1 MMRFRISLLSLIFC
15 CLTNFVW
22 AQGSNAYELSSNTL
36 IHLRQAGLPLEIL
49 RDLQSLVGIR
59 FDTKEDLRAALQKLP
74 RSPTTEAL
82 EQIEQFAEMRRLQ
95 LQAQEFSGDQKKG
108 ELVFRVEVEGELPRE
123 QLRFRSELLNLV
135 RQEKYEKMRSEG
147 SVEVEQWDRTLQAGF
162 LFYER
167 AEEGFANEDV
177 RGPVQ
182 ILRFNEE
189 FRASA
194 EQGKISGNLM
204 QADLLRQQVLLQG
217 RSEAEPARME
227 LDLDEIRRQQAFNS
241 LKELP
246 PTSDS
251 PETVTLQ
258 AAQATLN
265 NQVRRLL
272 LEGAVELFKSP
283 EQLRIYGGRVQVEFD
298 AAQQIQTV
306 YAERAVCF
314 EQPGRVARAD
324 SVRMEQATQ
333 LILLEGNAQ
342 VQTDQYNLQGES
354 IKLYTDVSQGVA
366 QGDDNSP
373 IRVTILMDQPNSASN
388 AFRCR

>member
-1 MMRFRISLLSLIFC
+1 MMRFRIGLLSLIFC

-49 RDLQSLVGIR
+49 RDLRSLVGIR

-74 RSPTTEAL
+74 LSPTTEAL

-108 ELVFRVEVEGELPRE
+108 ELVFRGEVQGELPRE

-147 SVEVEQWDRTLQAGF
+147 AVEVEQWDRTLQAGF

-182 ILRFNEE
+182 NLRFNEE

-194 EQGKISGNLM
+194 KQGKISGNLM

-227 LDLDEIRRQQAFNS
+227 LDLDEIRRQQAINS
-241 LKELP
+241 LEELP

-298 AAQQIQTV
+298 ATQQIHTV

-314 EQPGRVARAD
+314 EQPGRVARTD

-333 LILLEGNAQ
+333 LILMEGNAQ

>member
-1 MMRFRISLLSLIFC
+1 MIRFRIGLLSLIFC

-59 FDTKEDLRAALQKLP
+59 FDTEEGLRAALQKLP
-74 RSPTTEAL
+74 RSPTTEVL

-108 ELVFRVEVEGELPRE
+108 ELVFRGEVQGELPRE
-123 QLRFRSELLNLV
+123 QLRFSSELLNLV
-135 RQEKYEKMRSEG
+135 RQENYEKMRSEG

-167 AEEGFANEDV
+167 VEEGFANEDI
-177 RGPVQ
+177 RGPAQ
-182 ILRFNEE
+182 ILRFSEE

-194 EQGKISGNLM
+194 KQGKISGNLM

-227 LDLDEIRRQQAFNS
+227 LDLDEFRRQQAFNR
-241 LKELP
+241 LEELP

-283 EQLRIYGGRVQVEFD
+283 EQLRIYGDRVQVEFD
-298 AAQQIQTV
+298 ATQQIQTV
-306 YAERAVCF
+306 YAERSVCF

-324 SVRMEQATQ
+324 SVRIEQATQ

-354 IKLYTDVSQGVA
+354 IKLYMDVSQGVA

>member
-1 MMRFRISLLSLIFC
+1 
-15 CLTNFVW
+15 
-22 AQGSNAYELSSNTL
+22 
-36 IHLRQAGLPLEIL
+36 
-49 RDLQSLVGIR
+49 VG
-59 FDTKEDLRAALQKLP
+59 
-74 RSPTTEAL
+74 
-82 EQIEQFAEMRRLQ
+82 
-95 LQAQEFSGDQKKG
+95 
-108 ELVFRVEVEGELPRE
+108 
-123 QLRFRSELLNLV
+123 
-135 RQEKYEKMRSEG
+135 
-147 SVEVEQWDRTLQAGF
+147 VEQWDQTLQAGF

-182 ILRFNEE
+182 ILRFNED

-194 EQGKISGNLM
+194 KQGKISGNLM

-217 RSEAEPARME
+217 RSKAEPARME
-227 LDLDEIRRQQAFNS
+227 LNLDAIHRQQAFNS
-241 LKELP
+241 LQELP
-246 PTSDS
+246 PVSDS

-272 LEGAVELFKSP
+272 LEGAVELFKAP

-298 AAQQIQTV
+298 VTQQIQTV
-306 YAERAVCF
+306 YAERAVCI

-333 LILLEGNAQ
+333 LILLEGNAK
-342 VQTDQYNLQGES
+342 VQTNQYDLQGES
-354 IKLYTDVSQGVA
+354 IKLYVDVSQGVA

-373 IRVTILMDQPNSASN
+373 IRVTILMDQPNSESSS
-388 AFRCR
+388 FRCR

>member
-1 MMRFRISLLSLIFC
+1 M
-15 CLTNFVW
+15 
-22 AQGSNAYELSSNTL
+22 
-36 IHLRQAGLPLEIL
+36 
-49 RDLQSLVGIR
+49 VGIR
-59 FDTKEDLRAALQKLP
+59 FDAKEDLRAALQKLP
-74 RSPTTEAL
+74 LSPTTEAL

-108 ELVFRVEVEGELPRE
+108 ELVFRGEVEGELPRE

-182 ILRFNEE
+182 ILRFSEE

-194 EQGKISGNLM
+194 KQGKISGNLM

-227 LDLDEIRRQQAFNS
+227 LDLDEIRQQQAFNS
-241 LKELP
+241 LEELP
-246 PTSDS
+246 QINDS
-251 PETVTLQ
+251 PEIVTLQ
-258 AAQATLN
+258 AVQATLN
-265 NQVRRLL
+265 NQARRLL

-298 AAQQIQTV
+298 ATQQIQTV

-354 IKLYTDVSQGVA
+354 IKLYVDVSQGVA

>member
-1 MMRFRISLLSLIFC
+1 MIRFRIGLLSLIFC

-59 FDTKEDLRAALQKLP
+59 FDTEEGLRAALQKLP
-74 RSPTTEAL
+74 RSPTTEVL

-108 ELVFRVEVEGELPRE
+108 ELVFRGEVQGELPRE
-123 QLRFRSELLNLV
+123 QLRFSSELLNLV
-135 RQEKYEKMRSEG
+135 RQEKYEKIRSEG
-147 SVEVEQWDRTLQAGF
+147 SVELEQWDRTLQAGF

-167 AEEGFANEDV
+167 VEEGFANEDV
-177 RGPVQ
+177 RGPAQ

-194 EQGKISGNLM
+194 KQGKISSNLM

-241 LKELP
+241 LEELP

-251 PETVTLQ
+251 PEMVTLQ

-298 AAQQIQTV
+298 ATQQIQTV

-354 IKLYTDVSQGVA
+354 IKLYMDVSQGVA

>member
-1 MMRFRISLLSLIFC
+1 MIRFRIGLLSLIFC

-59 FDTKEDLRAALQKLP
+59 FDTEEGLRAALQKLP
-74 RSPTTEAL
+74 RSPTTEVL

-108 ELVFRVEVEGELPRE
+108 ELVFRGEVQGELPRE
-123 QLRFRSELLNLV
+123 QLRFSSELLNLV
-135 RQEKYEKMRSEG
+135 RQENYEKMRSEG

-167 AEEGFANEDV
+167 VEEGFANEDI
-177 RGPVQ
+177 RGPAQ

-194 EQGKISGNLM
+194 KQGKISGNLM

-227 LDLDEIRRQQAFNS
+227 LDLDEFRRQQAFNR
-241 LKELP
+241 LEELP

-251 PETVTLQ
+251 PETVTLE

-283 EQLRIYGGRVQVEFD
+283 EQLRIYGDRVQVEFD
-298 AAQQIQTV
+298 ATQQIQTV

-324 SVRMEQATQ
+324 SVRIEQATQ

-354 IKLYTDVSQGVA
+354 IKLYMDVSQGVA

-388 AFRCR
+388 SFRCR

>member
-1 MMRFRISLLSLIFC
+1 MIRFRIGLLSLIFC

-59 FDTKEDLRAALQKLP
+59 FDTEEGLRAALQKLP
-74 RSPTTEAL
+74 RSPTTEVL

-108 ELVFRVEVEGELPRE
+108 ELVFRGEVQGELPRE
-123 QLRFRSELLNLV
+123 QLRFSSELLNLV
-135 RQEKYEKMRSEG
+135 RQENYEKMRSEG

-167 AEEGFANEDV
+167 VEEGFANEDV
-177 RGPVQ
+177 RGPAQ

-194 EQGKISGNLM
+194 KQGKISSNLM

-217 RSEAEPARME
+217 RSEVEPARME

-241 LKELP
+241 LEELP

-251 PETVTLQ
+251 PEMVTLQ

-298 AAQQIQTV
+298 ATQQIQTV

-354 IKLYTDVSQGVA
+354 IKLYMDVSQGVA

>member
-1 MMRFRISLLSLIFC
+1 MMRFRIGLLSLIFC

-22 AQGSNAYELSSNTL
+22 AQSSNAYELSSNTL

-49 RDLQSLVGIR
+49 RDLRSLVGIR

-95 LQAQEFSGDQKKG
+95 LQAREFSGDQKKG
-108 ELVFRVEVEGELPRE
+108 ELVFRGEVQGELPRE

-147 SVEVEQWDRTLQAGF
+147 AVEVEQWERTLQAGF

-189 FRASA
+189 FRASTK
-194 EQGKISGNLM
+194 QGKISGNLM

-241 LKELP
+241 LEELP

-251 PETVTLQ
+251 PEMVTLQ
-258 AAQATLN
+258 AVQATLN

-298 AAQQIQTV
+298 ATQQIQTV

-354 IKLYTDVSQGVA
+354 VKLYMDVSQGVA

>member
-1 MMRFRISLLSLIFC
+1 MIRFRISLLSLIFC

-22 AQGSNAYELSSNTL
+22 AQGSNAYELSGNTL

-59 FDTKEDLRAALQKLP
+59 FDTEEGLRAALQKLP
-74 RSPTTEAL
+74 RSPTTEVL

-108 ELVFRVEVEGELPRE
+108 ELVFRGEVQGELPRE
-123 QLRFRSELLNLV
+123 QLRFSSELLNLV
-135 RQEKYEKMRSEG
+135 RQENYEKMRSEG

-167 AEEGFANEDV
+167 VEEGFANEDI
-177 RGPVQ
+177 RGPAQ

-194 EQGKISGNLM
+194 KQGKISGNLM

-227 LDLDEIRRQQAFNS
+227 LDLDEIRRQQAFNR
-241 LKELP
+241 LEELP

-283 EQLRIYGGRVQVEFD
+283 EQLRIYGDRVQVEFD
-298 AAQQIQTV
+298 ATQQIQTV

-324 SVRMEQATQ
+324 SVRIEQATQ

-354 IKLYTDVSQGVA
+354 IKLYMDVSQGVA

>member
-1 MMRFRISLLSLIFC
+1 MMRFRIGLLSLIFC

-49 RDLQSLVGIR
+49 RDLRSLVGIR

-108 ELVFRVEVEGELPRE
+108 ELIFRGEVEGELPRE

-194 EQGKISGNLM
+194 KQGKISGNLM

-241 LKELP
+241 LEELP

-298 AAQQIQTV
+298 ATQQIQTV

-354 IKLYTDVSQGVA
+354 IKLYVDVSQGVA

-373 IRVTILMDQPNSASN
+373 IRVTILMDQPSSASN

>member
-1 MMRFRISLLSLIFC
+1 MIRFRIGLLSLIFC

-59 FDTKEDLRAALQKLP
+59 FDTEEGLRAALQKLP
-74 RSPTTEAL
+74 RSPTTEVL

-108 ELVFRVEVEGELPRE
+108 ELVFRGEVQGELPRE
-123 QLRFRSELLNLV
+123 QLRFSSELLNLV
-135 RQEKYEKMRSEG
+135 RQEKYEKIRSEG
-147 SVEVEQWDRTLQAGF
+147 SVELEQWDRTLQAGF

-167 AEEGFANEDV
+167 VEEGFANEDV
-177 RGPVQ
+177 RGPAQ

-194 EQGKISGNLM
+194 KQGKISSNLM

-217 RSEAEPARME
+217 RSEVEPARME

-241 LKELP
+241 LEELP

-251 PETVTLQ
+251 PEMVTLQ
-258 AAQATLN
+258 AVQATLN

-354 IKLYTDVSQGVA
+354 VKLYMDVSQGVA

>member
-1 MMRFRISLLSLIFC
+1 MRFRIGLLSLIFC

-22 AQGSNAYELSSNTL
+22 AQSSNAYELSSNTL

-49 RDLQSLVGIR
+49 RDLRSLVGIR

-95 LQAQEFSGDQKKG
+95 LQAREFSGDQKKG
-108 ELVFRVEVEGELPRE
+108 ELVFRGEVQGELPRE

-147 SVEVEQWDRTLQAGF
+147 AVEVEQWERTLQAGF

-194 EQGKISGNLM
+194 KQGKISGNLM

-241 LKELP
+241 LEELP

-251 PETVTLQ
+251 PEMVTLQ
-258 AAQATLN
+258 AVQATLN

-272 LEGAVELFKSP
+272 LEGALFKSP

-298 AAQQIQTV
+298 ATQQIQTV

-354 IKLYTDVSQGVA
+354 VKLYMDVSQGVA

>member
-1 MMRFRISLLSLIFC
+1 MIRFRISLLSLIFC

-59 FDTKEDLRAALQKLP
+59 FDAKEDLRAALQKLP
-74 RSPTTEAL
+74 HSPTTEAL

-108 ELVFRVEVEGELPRE
+108 ELVFRGEVQGELPRE
-123 QLRFRSELLNLV
+123 QLRFSSELLNLV
-135 RQEKYEKMRSEG
+135 RQENYEKMRSEG

-167 AEEGFANEDV
+167 VEEGFANEDI
-177 RGPVQ
+177 RGPAQ

-194 EQGKISGNLM
+194 KQGKISGNLM

-227 LDLDEIRRQQAFNS
+227 LDLDEFRRQQAFNR
-241 LKELP
+241 LEELP

-283 EQLRIYGGRVQVEFD
+283 EQLRIYGDRVQVEFD
-298 AAQQIQTV
+298 ATQQIQTV

-324 SVRMEQATQ
+324 SVRIEQATQ

-354 IKLYTDVSQGVA
+354 IKLYMDVSQGVA

>member
-1 MMRFRISLLSLIFC
+1 MIRFRIGLLSLIFC

-22 AQGSNAYELSSNTL
+22 AQGSNTYELSSNTL

-49 RDLQSLVGIR
+49 RDLRSLVGIR
-59 FDTKEDLRAALQKLP
+59 FGTKEDLRAALQKLP
-74 RSPTTEAL
+74 RSPTAEAL
-82 EQIEQFAEMRRLQ
+82 ERIEQFAEMRRLQ

-108 ELVFRVEVEGELPRE
+108 ELVFRGKVQGELPRE
-123 QLRFRSELLNLV
+123 QLHFRSALLNLV
-135 RQEKYEKMRSEG
+135 RQENYEKIRSEG
-147 SVEVEQWDRTLQAGF
+147 SVGVEQWDQTLQAGF

-182 ILRFNEE
+182 ILRFNED

-194 EQGKISGNLM
+194 KQGKISGNLM

-217 RSEAEPARME
+217 RSKAEPARME
-227 LDLDEIRRQQAFNS
+227 LNLDAIHRQQAFNS
-241 LKELP
+241 LQELP
-246 PTSDS
+246 PVSDS

-272 LEGAVELFKSP
+272 LEGAVELFKAP

-298 AAQQIQTV
+298 VTQQVQTV
-306 YAERAVCF
+306 YAERAVCI

-333 LILLEGNAQ
+333 LILLEGNAK
-342 VQTDQYNLQGES
+342 VQTNQYDLQGES
-354 IKLYTDVSQGVA
+354 IKLYVDVSQGVA

-373 IRVTILMDQPNSASN
+373 IRVTILMDQPNSESSS
-388 AFRCR
+388 FRCR

>member
-1 MMRFRISLLSLIFC
+1 MRFRIGLLSLIFC

-49 RDLQSLVGIR
+49 RNLQSLVGIR

-82 EQIEQFAEMRRLQ
+82 EQIEQFSEMRRLQ

-108 ELVFRVEVEGELPRE
+108 ELVFRGEVEGELPRE

-167 AEEGFANEDV
+167 VEEGFANEDI
-177 RGPVQ
+177 RGPAQ

-194 EQGKISGNLM
+194 KQGKISGNLM

-227 LDLDEIRRQQAFNS
+227 LDLDEFRRQQAFNR
-241 LKELP
+241 LEELP

-251 PETVTLQ
+251 PEMVTLQ

-283 EQLRIYGGRVQVEFD
+283 EQLRIYGDRVQVEFD
-298 AAQQIQTV
+298 ATQQIQTV

-324 SVRMEQATQ
+324 SVRIEQATQ

-354 IKLYTDVSQGVA
+354 IKLYMDVSQGVA

>member
-1 MMRFRISLLSLIFC
+1 MIRFRIGLLSLIFC

-59 FDTKEDLRAALQKLP
+59 FDTEEGLRAALQKLP
-74 RSPTTEAL
+74 RSPTTEVL

-108 ELVFRVEVEGELPRE
+108 ELVFRGEVQGELPRE
-123 QLRFRSELLNLV
+123 QLRFSSELLNLV
-135 RQEKYEKMRSEG
+135 RQEKYEKIRSEG
-147 SVEVEQWDRTLQAGF
+147 SVELEQWDRTLQAGF

-167 AEEGFANEDV
+167 VEEGFANEDV
-177 RGPVQ
+177 RGPAQ

-194 EQGKISGNLM
+194 KQGKISSNLM

-217 RSEAEPARME
+217 RSEVEPARME

-241 LKELP
+241 LEELP

-251 PETVTLQ
+251 PEMVTLQ

-298 AAQQIQTV
+298 ATQQIQTV

-354 IKLYTDVSQGVA
+354 IRLYMDVSQGVA

>member
-1 MMRFRISLLSLIFC
+1 MMRFRIGLLLMVFC

-49 RDLQSLVGIR
+49 RDLRSLVGIR

-108 ELVFRVEVEGELPRE
+108 ELVFRGEVEGELPRE

-241 LKELP
+241 LEELP

-298 AAQQIQTV
+298 ATQQIQTV

>member
-1 MMRFRISLLSLIFC
+1 MIRFRISLLSLIFC

-22 AQGSNAYELSSNTL
+22 AQGSNAYELSGNTL

-59 FDTKEDLRAALQKLP
+59 FDATEDLRTALQKLP
-74 RSPTTEAL
+74 HSPTTEAL

-108 ELVFRVEVEGELPRE
+108 ELVFRGEVQGELPRE
-123 QLRFRSELLNLV
+123 QLRFSSELLNLV
-135 RQEKYEKMRSEG
+135 RQENYEKMRSEG

-167 AEEGFANEDV
+167 VEEGFANEDI
-177 RGPVQ
+177 RGPAQ

-194 EQGKISGNLM
+194 KQGKISGNLM

-227 LDLDEIRRQQAFNS
+227 LDLDEFRRQQAFNR
-241 LKELP
+241 LEELP

-251 PETVTLQ
+251 PEMVTLQ

-283 EQLRIYGGRVQVEFD
+283 EQLRIYGDRVQVEFD
-298 AAQQIQTV
+298 ATQQIQTV

-324 SVRMEQATQ
+324 SVRIEQATQ

-354 IKLYTDVSQGVA
+354 IKLYMDVSQGVA

>member
-1 MMRFRISLLSLIFC
+1 MIRFRIGLLSLIFC

-59 FDTKEDLRAALQKLP
+59 FDTEEGLRAALQKLP
-74 RSPTTEAL
+74 RSPTTEVL

-108 ELVFRVEVEGELPRE
+108 ELVFRGEVQGELPRE
-123 QLRFRSELLNLV
+123 QLRFSSELLNLV
-135 RQEKYEKMRSEG
+135 RQEKYEKIRSEG
-147 SVEVEQWDRTLQAGF
+147 SVELEQWDRTLQAGF

-167 AEEGFANEDV
+167 VEEGFANEDV
-177 RGPVQ
+177 RGPAQ

-194 EQGKISGNLM
+194 KQGKISSNLM

-217 RSEAEPARME
+217 RSEVEPARME

-241 LKELP
+241 LEELP

-251 PETVTLQ
+251 PEMVTLQ

-298 AAQQIQTV
+298 ATQQIQTV

-354 IKLYTDVSQGVA
+354 IKLYMDVSQGVA